1 MGDIFTLK
9 PSWKDKIDPA
19 LDKFIKFYLEFIG
32 LVGLPANTGW
42 IRLEDE
48 TLKLWEN
55 KGMQGWIKKYE
66 KNMTLEKNTI
76 IKWKVPKNIT
86 VEERNKARRNFEKYL
101 LEEIKILPDDS
112 QEYYKKAF
120 APFYSDT
127 MRANYF
133 KSMTTEKLKELYTDF
148 ITDQYLLVMHKFS
161 IEIEQEF
168 EHSRKVDLE
177 KKYVRQSMIF
187 EIVLSIYNSIAL
199 LVFEKS
205 LTDLIRE
212 ARNGVKKSFFN
223 LLRIDRTV
231 IECEWAHKIIRKAQL
246 TGDHKFFKQMA
257 KAISKSP
264 IENAKEYTTARM
276 VILLFWG
283 FGLRKLEYA
292 EMIDLIEA
300 CGIKLQES
308 PEAFERFVRRLTSGK
323 LKDIVTFTSDKQ
335 VTP

>member
-1 MGDIFTLK
+1 MSDTTLK

-19 LDKFIKFYLEFIG
+19 FDKIIKFYLEFLG

-48 TLKLWEN
+48 PLKLWEN
-55 KGMQGWIKKYE
+55 KGMQGWIKQYE

-76 IKWKVPKNIT
+76 IKWKVPKNST
-86 VEERNKARRNFEKYL
+86 VEEVNKARRDLEKDL
-101 LEEIKILPDDS
+101 LEKIEILPDDS
-112 QEYYKKAF
+112 QKYYKKAF
-120 APFYSDT
+120 APFYSDS
-127 MRANYF
+127 MRG
-133 KSMTTEKLKELYTDF
+133 KSMTTEELRELYTDF
-148 ITDQYLLVMHKFS
+148 IADMYLLEIHKSS
-161 IEIEQEF
+161 IEIKQEF

-187 EIVLSIYNSIAL
+187 NIIFSIYNSIAL
-199 LVFEKS
+199 LVFEKT
-205 LTDLIRE
+205 LTDLIKE
-212 ARNGVKKSFFN
+212 ARNGDKESFFN

-231 IECEWAHKIIRKAQL
+231 IECEWAQKMIRKSQL

-264 IENAKEYTTARM
+264 IENAKEYTTARI

-283 FGLRKLEYA
+283 FGLRKLEYP

-323 LKDIVTFTSDKQ
+323 LKDIVTFTYDKQ

>member
-1 MGDIFTLK
+1 MSDVLTLK
-9 PSWKDKIDPA
+9 PSWKNKIDPA
-19 LDKFIKFYLEFIG
+19 FDKIIRFYVEFIG

-48 TLKLWEN
+48 PLKLWEN

-86 VEERNKARRNFEKYL
+86 VEEFNKAKRDFEKDL
-101 LEEIKILPDDS
+101 LEEIKILPHDS

-127 MRANYF
+127 ISDNYF

-148 ITDQYLLVMHKFS
+148 IADTYLLEIHRSS
-161 IEIEQEF
+161 IEIKEEF

-177 KKYVRQSMIF
+177 KRYVRQSMIF
-187 EIVLSIYNSIAL
+187 NIIFSIYNSIAL
-199 LVFEKS
+199 LVFEKT
-205 LTDLIRE
+205 LTDLIKE
-212 ARNGVKKSFFN
+212 ARNGDKKSFFN

-231 IECEWAHKIIRKAQL
+231 IECEWAQKMVRKAQL

-283 FGLRKLEYA
+283 FGLRKLEYP
-292 EMIDLIEA
+292 EMIDVIEA

-323 LKDIVTFTSDKQ
+323 LKDIVTFTYDKQ